1 MKFTLSTKPLVAA
14 ANLVIINSNIN
25 EFDDKSYMLEITAD
39 RTNLYL
45 NTETHFIVSEV
56 KLLGTGTEEEPARAF
71 VDALIFKN
79 LISTLKSAQV
89 EIDFTPNS
97 IVVTSGKSSFSL
109 PMLANAKD
117 GAFRSPLELSS
128 EKISAADNID
138 LGKWKY
144 IKKHQ
149 LYAKATSY
157 ALPVYTYVWVGK
169 DNDVLVG
176 DLNNNLFTHSKAGQL
191 DMDCLI
197 NDSIVNLI
205 ITLPENTKIIRED
218 NAYMLYIMA
227 DSYEYRSQITPTL
240 ESDENGEYNA
250 ETIISIMELGD
261 NTVKVDGAEILTAIN
276 QATLLNKAADA
287 QLTFSVTADGLL
299 IKNPY
304 INAVIP
310 IEGNVGYPYTLR
322 FTPSVLKSFISNCP
336 DMNLELC
343 PRVNDG
349 EVAGIIVH
357 TKDYTAVVGGDDD

>member
-109 PMLANAKD
+109 PMMANAKD

-176 DLNNNLFTHSKAGQL
+176 DLNNNLFTHL
-191 DMDCLI
+191 
-197 NDSIVNLI
+197 
-205 ITLPENTKIIRED
+205 
-218 NAYMLYIMA
+218 
-227 DSYEYRSQITPTL
+227 
-240 ESDENGEYNA
+240 
-250 ETIISIMELGD
+250 
-261 NTVKVDGAEILTAIN
+261 
-276 QATLLNKAADA
+276 
-287 QLTFSVTADGLL
+287 
-299 IKNPY
+299 
-304 INAVIP
+304 
-310 IEGNVGYPYTLR
+310 
-322 FTPSVLKSFISNCP
+322 
-336 DMNLELC
+336 
-343 PRVNDG
+343 
-349 EVAGIIVH
+349 
-357 TKDYTAVVGGDDD
+357 